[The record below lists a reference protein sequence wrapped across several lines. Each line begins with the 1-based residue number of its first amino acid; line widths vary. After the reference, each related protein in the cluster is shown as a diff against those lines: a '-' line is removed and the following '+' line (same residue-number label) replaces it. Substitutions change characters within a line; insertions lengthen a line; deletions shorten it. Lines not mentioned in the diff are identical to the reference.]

1 VLSGYDIGLIGA
13 ALDVKPNAAAVPMP
27 VVRHDIDI

>member
-13 ALDVKPNAAAVPMP
+13 ALDVKPNAAAVQDAGCET
-27 VVRHDIDI
+27 RH